1 VRKLYRS
8 YFEDKTHLKLS
19 KLGVVKIPVDNDD
32 DDHYEKMITAI
43 KSNYVTVITVSLPQM
58 LVFADFMLKNR
69 N

>member
-1 VRKLYRS
+1 M
-8 YFEDKTHLKLS
+8 
-19 KLGVVKIPVDNDD
+19 GVVKIPVDNDD
-32 DDHYEKMITAI
+32 DDHYEKIITAI